1 MKTLV
6 ILALLFVSAGV
17 QGQKATPR
25 KATLA
30 EQKACSEQAAK
41 VFNEHFPDSS
51 DATYT
56 SHYDPEA
63 NVCYAHI
70 TQLKKRNGDSV
81 HQEFYSR
88 MPSRIW
94 VTPCSTRLRPLD
106 HQPHAPSRRWTKK
119 TRSSA
124 QAKLSLMLLFI
135 GITTLTTRQ
144 TGRGLK
150 RSWCTLSP
158 YDLRNIPI
166 TLIGGEPYRPRR
178 AF

>member
-70 TQLKKRNGDSV
+70 TQLKKRNGDSA
-81 HQEFYSR
+81 HQELIVDAFENMGYAVFYAPS
-88 MPSRIW
+88 PSRPPTTCT
-94 VTPCSTRLRPLD
+94 VTPLD
-106 HQPHAPSRRWTKK
+106 KK
-119 TRSSA
+119 DA
-124 QAKLSLMLLFI
+124 VE
-135 GITTLTTRQ
+135 
-144 TGRGLK
+144 
-150 RSWCTLSP
+150 CTSKAEFDALVHR
-158 YDLRNIPI
+158 YYNLDN
-166 TLIGGEPYRPRR
+166 
-178 AF
+178 